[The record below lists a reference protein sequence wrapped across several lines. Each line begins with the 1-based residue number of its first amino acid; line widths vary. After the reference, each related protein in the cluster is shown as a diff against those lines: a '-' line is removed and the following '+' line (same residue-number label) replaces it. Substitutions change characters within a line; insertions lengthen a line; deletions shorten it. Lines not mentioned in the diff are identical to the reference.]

1 MRVIKYSDALREAMR
16 EEMAKDEDVVLIG
29 EDIGQGYRG
38 CFGVSTGLY
47 EEFGPDRIIDTPI
60 SENSI
65 LGLGIG
71 TALLGMKPI
80 VEIMFSD
87 FIAVCFD
94 GLLNQVSKIKFMS
107 GDQFNLNFVIRLPGG
122 AGNGTGPHHSQCLE
136 SIIMSIPG
144 LNIAVPSNAYDAK
157 GLLKT
162 SINYGNPV
170 VFVEHKKLY
179 KTEGEVPEKEYTI
192 PFGKGILRRK
202 GEDLTI
208 VAFSYM
214 VKVAEEVA
222 GELKQSQGI
231 GVEVIDLRTLVPL
244 DTQIIG
250 KSLEK
255 TNKLII
261 LEEGIERSGI
271 AAEISYRI
279 NEEYSDYLDYPIKR
293 ICSKNS
299 SIPMTF
305 NLEKAII
312 PNKESIVREI
322 ISYFGFNQ

>member
-16 EEMAKDEDVVLIG
+16 EEMAKDEDVILIG

-47 EEFGPDRIIDTPI
+47 EEFGPERIIDTPI

-71 TALLGMKPI
+71 TALMGMKPI
-80 VEIMFSD
+80 VEMMFSD
-87 FIAVCFD
+87 FVAVCFD
-94 GLLNQVSKIKFMS
+94 GVLNQVSKIKFMS
-107 GDQFNLNFVIRLPGG
+107 GDQFDLNFVLRLPGG

-136 SIIMSIPG
+136 SMIMGIPG
-144 LNIAVPSNAYDAK
+144 LNIAIPSNAYDAK

-162 SINYGNPV
+162 SINHGNPV
-170 VFVEHKKLY
+170 VFFEHKKLY

-192 PFGKGILRRK
+192 PFGKGIVRRK
-202 GEDLTI
+202 GKDLTI
-208 VAFSYM
+208 VAVSYM

-222 GELKQSQGI
+222 GELEQSHGI
-231 GVEVIDLRTLVPL
+231 DIEVIDLRTLIPL

-255 TNKLII
+255 TNKLLI

-271 AAEISYRI
+271 AAEISYQV

-299 SIPMTF
+299 SIPMTP

-312 PNKESIVREI
+312 PNKDSVVKEI
-322 ISYFGFNQ
+322 IKYFEI